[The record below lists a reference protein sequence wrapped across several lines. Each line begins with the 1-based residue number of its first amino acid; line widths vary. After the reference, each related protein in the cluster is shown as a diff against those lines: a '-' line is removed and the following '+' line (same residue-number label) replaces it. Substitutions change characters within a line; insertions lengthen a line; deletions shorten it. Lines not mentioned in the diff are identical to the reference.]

1 MTTLFVD
8 RNDAD
13 LDMDGD
19 TLVVRVDGERKGT
32 TPMRL
37 LERVV
42 VHGPAR
48 MTSRLLARLAE
59 LGVGVLVEKSRYRG
73 GGVHVVG
80 EAAGDR
86 RLRLAQ
92 YQILTDLSARARL
105 SLPIVQA
112 RLAGAKAT
120 LEALPTA
127 ASPAARHAL
136 QRIADASAQ
145 LRDAPSLARLRGLEG
160 AAAAAFFE
168 AYREAFAPAL
178 GFVSRNRRPPRDP
191 VNVCL
196 SIGYTLAHHDAVR
209 TAAHQGLDPM
219 LGVYHDLLPGR
230 ESLACDLVETVRA
243 TVEAHVAAV
252 FAESDLRADSFSF
265 AADGACMLGK
275 AGRKDFYGRFEEEN
289 APVIRHRLKEEAAA
303 LARGLLTEFNASSA
317 AAVLCN
323 GDAASDA

>member
-92 YQILTDLSARARL
+92 YQVLTDTAARARL
-105 SLPIVQA
+105 ACPIVEA

-127 ASPAARHAL
+127 IGPVARHAL
-136 QRIADASAQ
+136 ERIADAIAQ
-145 LRDAPSLARLRGLEG
+145 LRESPPLARLRGLEG
-160 AAAAAFFE
+160 TAAAAFFE
-168 AYREAFAPAL
+168 AYKEAFAPAL

-209 TAAHQGLDPM
+209 AAAHEGMDPM

-230 ESLACDLVETVRA
+230 ESLACDLVEPVRA
-243 TVEAHVAAV
+243 AVEAHVAAV
-252 FAESDLRADSFSF
+252 FAQGDLRADSFSF

-275 AGRKDFYGRFEEEN
+275 TGRRDFYGRFEEEA
-289 APVIRHRLKEEAAA
+289 APIIRHRLKEEAAA

-317 AAVLCN
+317 AVVLRN